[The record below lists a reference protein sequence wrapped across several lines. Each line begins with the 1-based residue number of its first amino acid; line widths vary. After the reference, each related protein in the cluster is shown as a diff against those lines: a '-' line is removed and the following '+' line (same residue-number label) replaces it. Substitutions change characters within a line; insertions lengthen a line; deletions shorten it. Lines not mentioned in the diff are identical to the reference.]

1 MVEVLFSPE
10 KVPQSV
16 SKNKLVRKKRR
27 DMGPVWD
34 FLSPDNGLLVLF
46 A

>member
-10 KVPQSV
+10 KVPQNV

-27 DMGPVWD
+27 DIGLVWD
-34 FLSPDNGLLVLF
+34 LLAPDNGLLVLF